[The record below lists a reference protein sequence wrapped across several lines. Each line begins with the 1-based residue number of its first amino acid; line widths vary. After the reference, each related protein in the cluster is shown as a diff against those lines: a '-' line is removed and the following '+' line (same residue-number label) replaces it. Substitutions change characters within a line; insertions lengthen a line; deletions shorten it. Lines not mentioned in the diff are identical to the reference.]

1 VAKVYK
7 ALRAELVRVIDETP
21 NIKTLVLRP
30 ERPFPFAT
38 GQFAELMIPG
48 VGEAPFT
55 PSSSPSKPEEIEMTI
70 MKAGRLTAK
79 IHELSPG
86 ALLGLR
92 GPYGKGY
99 PLEKF
104 QGKTVLI
111 VGGGVGLAPL
121 RSLLFALFEEL
132 DKYERVILAYGARTP
147 KDLVY
152 KDGLKEWAQKIE
164 VHLTVDVGDE
174 SWSGKVGVVTTLLP
188 EIQVDVERSVAVVC
202 GPPIMMKFTTR
213 DLLAKGFKPEQIY
226 LSMEKNMSCGIGKCG
241 HCRLGPFYVC
251 RDGPVFSY
259 DQLEKIANIWD

>member
-1 VAKVYK
+1 MAKVYK

-21 NIKTLVLRP
+21 NIKTFVIRP

-55 PSSSPSKPEEIEMTI
+55 PSSSPAKPEEIEMTI
-70 MKAGRLTAK
+70 MKAGRLTSM
-79 IHELSPG
+79 IHQLTPG
-86 ALLGLR
+86 AVLGLR

-99 PLEKF
+99 PLDDF
-104 QGKTVLI
+104 RGKTVLI

-132 DKYERVILAYGARTP
+132 EKYSRVILAYGARTP

-152 KDGLKEWAQKIE
+152 KDALKEWSSKIE
-164 VHLTVDVGDE
+164 VHLTVDEGDE
-174 SWSGKVGVVTTLLP
+174 SWSGKEGVVTTLLP
-188 EIQVDVERSVAVVC
+188 EIQLEVGQSVAVVC

-213 DLLAKGFKPEQIY
+213 ELLAKGFAPEQIY

-251 RDGPVFSY
+251 RDGPVFRY
-259 DQLEKIANIWD
+259 DRIQNLANIWD